1 MTDVLVTAGQ
11 EFLRE
16 KEHPSKKPRGG
27 SSWGCLMNRKISG
40 WGGQRMK
47 REGERRR
54 QEKMGRA
61 RLVTLEAI
69 RRSLGFILKEVESTG
84 ELERYKP

>member
-1 MTDVLVTAGQ
+1 
-11 EFLRE
+11 
-16 KEHPSKKPRGG
+16 
-27 SSWGCLMNRKISG
+27 
-40 WGGQRMK
+40 MK